1 MQKKGWIL
9 FLILLCVAFL
19 VSCKGKEDTE
29 TERGELVRVEA
40 QEEGLGLPFQ
50 CALRRTS
57 LMDESS

>member
-40 QEEGLGLPFQ
+40 REEDFGLPFHERYK
-50 CALRRTS
+50 LEREKN
-57 LMDESS
+57 L

>member
-29 TERGELVRVEA
+29 TDRGELVRVEA
-40 QEEGLGLPFQ
+40 REEGFGLPFHG
-50 CALRRTS
+50 RYKFGR
-57 LMDESS
+57 

>member
-29 TERGELVRVEA
+29 TDRGELVRVEA
-40 QEEGLGLPFQ
+40 LQEDTGLPFHE
-50 CALRRTS
+50 T
-57 LMDESS
+57 

>member
-19 VSCKGKEDTE
+19 VSCKGKADTE

-40 QEEGLGLPFQ
+40 QEEGFGLPFHE
-50 CALRRTS
+50 RYKFGR
-57 LMDESS
+57 

>member
-29 TERGELVRVEA
+29 TDSGELVRVEA
-40 QEEGLGLPFQ
+40 LPDDTGLPFHETYEF
-50 CALRRTS
+50 RRQKD
-57 LMDESS
+57 L

>member
-29 TERGELVRVEA
+29 TDRGELVRVEA
-40 QEEGLGLPFQ
+40 LPDDTGLPFHETYEF
-50 CALRRTS
+50 RRQKD
-57 LMDESS
+57 L

>member
-29 TERGELVRVEA
+29 TDRGELVRVEA
-40 QEEGLGLPFQ
+40 LQEDTGLPFNETYEFGRQ
-50 CALRRTS
+50 KDL
-57 LMDESS
+57 

>member
-29 TERGELVRVEA
+29 AERGELVRVEA
-40 QEEGLGLPFQ
+40 LKEDQGLPFHETYEFGRQ
-50 CALRRTS
+50 KDL
-57 LMDESS
+57 

>member
-29 TERGELVRVEA
+29 AE
-40 QEEGLGLPFQ
+40 
-50 CALRRTS
+50 RRTGKS
-57 LMDESS
+57 GSP